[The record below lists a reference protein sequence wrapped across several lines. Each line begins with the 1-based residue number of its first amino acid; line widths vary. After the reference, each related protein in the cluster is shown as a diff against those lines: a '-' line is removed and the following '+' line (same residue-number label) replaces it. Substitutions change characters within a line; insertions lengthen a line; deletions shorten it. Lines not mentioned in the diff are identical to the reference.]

1 MPIVLRIGPYRFGF
15 FASDID
21 EPPHVHVKRERFE
34 AKFWIEPIVELQHN
48 KRFPPHELNQ
58 IRKLV
63 AEHREFLVEQ
73 WHERFGG

>member
-34 AKFWIEPIVELQHN
+34 AKF
-48 KRFPPHELNQ
+48 
-58 IRKLV
+58 
-63 AEHREFLVEQ
+63 
-73 WHERFGG
+73 